1 MPAAKPEGYVL
12 GRISSDL
19 ELYIV
24 ESFAQFERM
33 SDLTTGAL
41 ADVLNGGENDEAIQ
55 NLIDLMNRNADLVQ
69 SYAKLLHIVTLL
81 ARKDF
86 AGAELAAMKLV
97 SGRSED

>member
-41 ADVLNGGENDEAIQ
+41 ADVLNGGDNDEAIQ
-55 NLIDLMNRNADLVQ
+55 NLIDLEPQRRPRAVLRQAAAYRD
-69 SYAKLLHIVTLL
+69 H
-81 ARKDF
+81 
-86 AGAELAAMKLV
+86 AGA
-97 SGRSED
+97 